1 MWRMT
6 QSSLNA
12 ILHLFQVQARLE
24 DRFSGALGGV
34 HGLGLKEALLLMH
47 LSQAPMLRLTR
58 VDLAKRLHISASTV
72 TRMAVPMEKL
82 GLVARQPDPRDARL
96 AYVVLTE
103 TGQAIVTDARATFE
117 RLAAEVFR
125 DRWTEQDIGQLA
137 DLLARL
143 NSNQIGVLA

>member
-1 MWRMT
+1 MT

-24 DRFSGALGGV
+24 DRFSGSLGAV

-47 LSQAPMLRLTR
+47 LSQAPMLRMTR

-82 GLVARQPDPRDARL
+82 GLVGRQPDPRDARL

-103 TGQAIVTDARATFE
+103 TGQAVVTDARATFE

-125 DRWTEQDIGQLA
+125 DRWTEQDIAHLA

>member
-1 MWRMT
+1 MT
-6 QSSLNA
+6 QSSLTA
-12 ILHLFQVQARLE
+12 ILHLFQAQARLE
-24 DRFSGALGGV
+24 ERFSGALGGV

-47 LSQAPMLRLTR
+47 LHQAPMLRLTR

-82 GLVARQPDPRDARL
+82 GLVVRQPDPRDARL

-125 DRWTEQDIGQLA
+125 DRWTEQEIVGLGE
-137 DLLARL
+137 LLGRL
-143 NSNQIGVLA
+143 NSNQVGILV